1 MTERIGVGRRVRRL
15 LLWGVALSLI
25 PVAIWATLPSWLPPL
40 VQHLA
45 RTQGVT
51 VTVLTVSRPGWH
63 EWFIERAVLSL
74 PAGGEAHRIVLRDLA
89 LRYHAADLLQGRL
102 DAVQVGALTLR
113 MGPFAADAGDDTVA
127 FPVAVLFP
135 SVWWGRLPADDIS
148 VRQWE
153 VRGLPEMVGV
163 AGNTL
168 SGELLKDGQVLS
180 FTADSGDDRLRLRLT
195 PDDRIDL
202 DLEYRGL
209 SAELRSSHRDGSLR
223 VSGGINVS
231 PDASIW
237 MLLPVDALGASEPAL
252 EAGFDG
258 LVGLPVTLRANAPFD
273 HLSVSGQGRVDF
285 TAAGSLR
292 PELHLPFELAWQ
304 RGQQRVLLGESA
316 KVSALVSGELL
327 FPGVEPL
334 RGPVHLVLTVPR
346 PAAFIFD
353 AGEAQLRQVE
363 GTVRFDLAQPGAGLR
378 SALTVEN
385 THLLT
390 DRFSADWRSEG
401 RSDGDPAARLPRARW
416 DLTGRA
422 LAGRDG
428 VAMSLHAGSLL
439 HLPTSSAGGVAWDDT
454 WLRLESD
461 TAVAQDARGITV
473 ESGALTAGPLTIR
486 GPWGVLRIA
495 EPRLH
500 SDRLRCDR
508 SGCEGQQRLH
518 LDGIALQAAGSDWPT
533 MDLDIDF
540 DVSRAAAAF
549 KGRLETPGF
558 DNGLEVDGR
567 FAFGDRSG
575 SGRFTARLADLTALR
590 VPLLE
595 QLADRSL
602 AITTGRVE
610 ISGEAGVNAGKARLS
625 GELALRDFSG
635 TVRGV
640 SLTGLNL
647 TAPFR
652 WLEGQWQGA
661 PELTLGKADV
671 GFAITDLHLDAAARG
686 TASGLGSAE
695 LTRLRAQLLGGTVTA
710 EPFVLDGTLSGSGR
724 VRVNGLNLG
733 ALIETFEYDGLE
745 LEGALDAELPFRLKE
760 GDLFLER
767 GRAFSPGPGVIRLN
781 AGPALAAGAV
791 RGSQLDVLFGA
802 LRNFRYE
809 RLESEVSYD
818 PDGTAILEAL
828 VEGNNPDWN
837 QGQPVKLSLT
847 IEENIHALVKS
858 LRTAQVLTRNIEQ
871 SIERSME
878 NQ

>member
-1 MTERIGVGRRVRRL
+1 MTERIGPGRQVRRL

-25 PVAIWATLPSWLPPL
+25 PVAIWATLPGWLPPL

-51 VTVLTVSRPGWH
+51 VTVLTVRRPGWH
-63 EWFIERAVLSL
+63 EWFIEQAVLSL
-74 PAGGEAHRIVLRDLA
+74 PAGSEAHRIVLRDLA

-102 DAVQVGALTLR
+102 DAVRVGALTLHI
-113 MGPFAADAGDDTVA
+113 GPFAADVGDDAGA
-127 FPVAVLFP
+127 FPVAALFP
-135 SVWWGRLPADDIS
+135 GVWWERLPADEIT
-148 VRQWE
+148 VRHWE
-153 VRGLPEMVGV
+153 ARGLPEMAGV
-163 AGNTL
+163 AGDTL
-168 SGELLKDGQVLS
+168 SGELLKDGRVLS
-180 FTADSGDDRLRLRLT
+180 FTADSGDDRLRVRLT

-209 SAELRSSHRDGSLR
+209 SATLRSSHRDGSLR
-223 VSGGINVS
+223 VSGGINAS
-231 PDASIW
+231 PDASVW
-237 MLLPVDALGASEPAL
+237 MLLPLDALGASEPVL

-258 LVGLPVTLRANAPFD
+258 LVGLPATFRADAPFD

-292 PELHLPFELAWQ
+292 PEFHLPFELAWQ

-316 KVSALVSGELL
+316 KVSAVVSGELL

-334 RGPVHLVLTVPR
+334 RGPVHLALTVPR
-346 PAAFIFD
+346 PAAFVFD
-353 AGEAQLRQVE
+353 TGEARLRQAE

-385 THLLT
+385 TLLQT

-401 RSDGDPAARLPRARW
+401 RFDGDQAARLPRVRW

-422 LAGRDG
+422 QAGRDG

-439 HLPTSSAGGVAWDDT
+439 HLPASSAGGLAWDDT
-454 WLRLESD
+454 WLRLESA

-473 ESGALTAGPLTIR
+473 DPGVLTAGPLTIR
-486 GPWGVLRIA
+486 GSWGVLRMV
-495 EPRLH
+495 EPRLR
-500 SDRLRCDR
+500 SDRLWCDR
-508 SGCEGQQRLH
+508 SGCEGQQKLRIG
-518 LDGIALQAAGSDWPT
+518 GIALQAAGSDWPT
-533 MDLDIDF
+533 MDLAIDF

-549 KGRLETPGF
+549 KGRLDTPGF
-558 DNGLEVDGR
+558 DNRLEVDGR
-567 FAFGDRSG
+567 LAFDDLSG

-610 ISGEAGVNAGKARLS
+610 ISGEAGVNARKARLS

-652 WLEGQWQGA
+652 WLEGQWQVA
-661 PELTLGKADV
+661 PELTLAEANV
-671 GFAITDLHLDAAARG
+671 GFAVTDLHLDAAARG

-695 LTRLRAQLLGGTVTA
+695 LNRLRAQLLG
-710 EPFVLDGTLSGSGR
+710 
-724 VRVNGLNLG
+724 
-733 ALIETFEYDGLE
+733 
-745 LEGALDAELPFRLKE
+745 
-760 GDLFLER
+760 
-767 GRAFSPGPGVIRLN
+767 
-781 AGPALAAGAV
+781 
-791 RGSQLDVLFGA
+791 
-802 LRNFRYE
+802 
-809 RLESEVSYD
+809 
-818 PDGTAILEAL
+818 
-828 VEGNNPDWN
+828 
-837 QGQPVKLSLT
+837 
-847 IEENIHALVKS
+847 
-858 LRTAQVLTRNIEQ
+858 
-871 SIERSME
+871 
-878 NQ
+878 